1 MLNSFKE
8 FHASILSESSVVFD
22 SSSAQSMRALTTRE
36 PASGTTSASSTPY
49 FKSRNHRLAT
59 KFESFGRVGISF
71 VTILNAG

>member
-1 MLNSFKE
+1 
-8 FHASILSESSVVFD
+8 
-22 SSSAQSMRALTTRE
+22 MRALTTRE